1 MQFYWFYVCI
11 CRMNVIYFL
20 MIIIFIW
27 TRLKPLLSLLTPHM
41 FMLGD
46 FNADM
51 QLDSV
56 FGAVL
61 VEFCNLNNLD
71 FTAKCLY

>member
-46 FNADM
+46 FNADI

-61 VEFCNLNNLD
+61 VEFYNLNKLD